1 MKNWIKAKLG
11 ITFLE
16 KECIR
21 LKEDNRITNKILNA
35 EKEKIKTLE
44 KEFNKLHRIEADIS
58 YRDDSFIVLSGK
70 IKGKDYVNIYRVP
83 NDEII
88 KLNLYLKE
96 TFRKTRVDAPI
107 GFNL

>member
-16 KECIR
+16 EECIR
-21 LKEDNRITNKILNA
+21 LKEDIRITNKILNA

-96 TFRKTRVDAPI
+96 TFRKVRVDAPI
-107 GFNL
+107 GFIL

>member
-16 KECIR
+16 EEYIR
-21 LKEDNRITNKILNA
+21 LKENIRITNKILNA

-44 KEFNKLHRIEADIS
+44 KEFNKLHRIEADVS

-96 TFRKTRVDAPI
+96 TFRKARVDAPI
-107 GFNL
+107 GFIL